1 MPPPN
6 VRAKVAFLSTSNLLN
21 YHAGDSCTAIL
32 CDESAVLLAN
42 DEAGDARHPCIKHQ
56 GELSVSNMTTEVM
69 IDGCLQ
75 SIIDSHK
82 YHDSIL
88 FVWF

>member
-1 MPPPN
+1 MHHALKN
-6 VRAKVAFLSTSNLLN
+6 HLMILKVFNAKVAFLSTSNLLN
-21 YHAGDSCTAIL
+21 YHAGDSCTAVL
-32 CDESAVLLAN
+32 RDESAVLLAN

-82 YHDSIL
+82 
-88 FVWF
+88 

>member
-42 DEAGDARHPCIKHQ
+42 DEAGDARYPCIKQ
-56 GELSVSNMTTEVM
+56 GELSVSNMTTEVIM
-69 IDGCLQ
+69 AFPVLVRTE
-75 SIIDSHK
+75 S
-82 YHDSIL
+82 
-88 FVWF
+88 